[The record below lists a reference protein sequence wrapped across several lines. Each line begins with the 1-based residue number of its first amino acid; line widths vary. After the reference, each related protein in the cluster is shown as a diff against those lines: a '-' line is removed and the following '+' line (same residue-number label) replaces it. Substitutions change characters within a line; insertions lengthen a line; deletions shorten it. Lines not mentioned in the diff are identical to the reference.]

1 VSDEWYCTVWGWRQ
15 VYWGIEH
22 AEEGWTF
29 GSRRLSIEPMT
40 ELEAPYRVGKGIRL
54 RLGHRAFHLGR
65 CRLAERPPGRELHE
79 VSIDEIS
86 QNYRGSY
93 GIHQE
98 KGP

>member
-1 VSDEWYCTVWGWRQ
+1 MREWYTRIWGWRQ
-15 VYWGIEH
+15 VYWGIEY

-29 GSRRLSIEPMT
+29 ATKRLSIEPMT
-40 ELEAPYRVGKGIRL
+40 ELEAPYREGKGIRL
-54 RLGHRAFHLGR
+54 RVGQRAFHLGR
-65 CRLAERPPGRELHE
+65 CHIAERPPGRELHE

-86 QNYRGSY
+86 EHYRGNY